1 MYTIRFSNAFKKSY
15 KRAIS
20 RGLDI
25 GLLDEAVSI
34 LKRQGHLPDKY
45 HPHPLHGY
53 NGLWECHIQP
63 DWLLLWRKNK
73 KELTILLID
82 TGSHTDLFGH

>member
-25 GLLDEAVSI
+25 GLLEEAVSI

-53 NGLWECHIQP
+53 NGLWECHIKP
-63 DWLLLWRKNK
+63 NWLLEYEKDGNVLV
-73 KELTILLID
+73 LTLTR
-82 TGSHTDLFGH
+82 TGSHSDLFE

>member
-25 GLLDEAVSI
+25 GLLEEAVSI

-63 DWLLLWRKNK
+63 DWLLLWRNNK
-73 KELTILLID
+73 KEK
-82 TGSHTDLFGH
+82 

>member
-45 HPHPLHGY
+45 HPHPHLP
-53 NGLWECHIQP
+53 QP
-63 DWLLLWRKNK
+63 FPAC
-73 KELTILLID
+73 
-82 TGSHTDLFGH
+82 GSNLQR